1 MQQNHLILTAEI
13 METITLNIS
22 NPTIIPSLKKVLR
35 SIEGVAIVPQRRKTM
50 VTDVPNA
57 TTVKAINDVKAGRT
71 YRASSVDDLL
81 NQCLD

>member
-1 MQQNHLILTAEI
+1 

-22 NPTIIPSLKKVLR
+22 NPTIIPSLKRVLR
-35 SIEGVAIVPQRRKTM
+35 SIEGVAIVPKRRKAM